1 MKRLLIFLFIIS
13 FNGFPQVTL
22 TPNESFFSPKGTL
35 KLYGEFI
42 VNDEYNDDCV
52 NCNTDGGIIP
62 NFIPTDANWNAEGHR
77 EWLSLFSFNRLES
90 PYQDGHYIYIVM
102 PGSGSGGGD
111 SDYLNFSPEDGTL
124 KPPIL
129 VVADLENPS
138 QFHREFIP

>member
-1 MKRLLIFLFIIS
+1 MMLI
-13 FNGFPQVTL
+13 
-22 TPNESFFSPKGTL
+22 
-35 KLYGEFI
+35 
-42 VNDEYNDDCV
+42 
-52 NCNTDGGIIP
+52 GG
-62 NFIPTDANWNAEGHR
+62 AQGHR

-90 PYQDGHYIYIVM
+90 PYQDGHYIFIVM

-111 SDYLNFSPEDGTL
+111 SDYLNFSPDDGTL